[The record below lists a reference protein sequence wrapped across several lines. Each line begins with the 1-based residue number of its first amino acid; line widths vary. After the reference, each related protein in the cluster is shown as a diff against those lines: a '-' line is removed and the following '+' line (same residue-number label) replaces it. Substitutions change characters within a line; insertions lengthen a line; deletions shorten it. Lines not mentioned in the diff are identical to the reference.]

1 MNWCCSS
8 PDPVFSPL
16 YFVSAST
23 LFGFGPWAPRTRQAS
38 LCVASSLCLFLQNNI
53 AKIRPVLSFH
63 NSEIVL
69 HALVSCRLIKC
80 ATRSLQLIQN
90 RAARILTRTNRYS
103 HITPVLASLHLLPI
117 QARADFKVLLLTFKP
132 LNGLAPAYL
141 SDLLTPYILPRSLRS
156 LNSHLCVIPSVNKE
170 TAGCRAF
177 FLYSASYLWNG
188 LPLCIYSVFR
198 FGLLANCLCIVLFF
212 FSFVLV
218 HLILL

>member
-1 MNWCCSS
+1 M
-8 PDPVFSPL
+8 FSPL

-38 LCVASSLCLFLQNNI
+38 LCVASSLCLFLQSNI

-69 HALVSCRLIKC
+69 HAH

-90 RAARILTRTNRYS
+90 RGARILTRTNRYS

-117 QARADFKVLLLTFKP
+117 QARADFKVLLLTFKA

-156 LNSHLCVIPSVNKE
+156 PNSHLCVIPSVNKKA
-170 TAGCRAF
+170 AGCRAF
-177 FLYSASYLWNG
+177 FLYRASYLWKG
-188 LPLCIYSVFR
+188 LPLGIYSVFR

-212 FSFVLV
+212 
-218 HLILL
+218 LLFWCT